1 MRRFAV
7 LAAAVLAAATA
18 LPGAAFARPRLVAAS
33 PAAGATVAKPTKVT
47 LTFSE
52 DLVAPLS
59 GLDLTMTGMPGMAN
73 HAPMPIRGFTSAV
86 AGKTL
91 TVTMPRALPTGTYEL
106 KWHAAAADQHRVE
119 GRYTFTVR

>member
-7 LAAAVLAAATA
+7 LAAAVLAATTA
-18 LPGAAFARPRLVAAS
+18 LPGAAVAHARLISSS
-33 PAAGATVAKPTKVT
+33 PAAGATVAKPTRLT

-52 DLVAPLS
+52 DLVGPLS
-59 GLDLTMTGMPGMAN
+59 GLDLTMTAMPGMAD
-73 HAPMPIRGFTSAV
+73 HPPMPIRGFTSAV

-106 KWHAAAADQHRVE
+106 KWHAVAADQHRVE